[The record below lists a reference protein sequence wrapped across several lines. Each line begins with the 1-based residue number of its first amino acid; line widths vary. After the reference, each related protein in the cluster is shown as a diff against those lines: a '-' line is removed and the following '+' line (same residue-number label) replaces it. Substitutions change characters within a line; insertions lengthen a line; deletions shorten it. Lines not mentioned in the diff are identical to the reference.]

1 MSATVTPLEPRR
13 REPDAWRRAIG
24 RRLREARL
32 DAGLRLVDVAAAA
45 QVSAQYLSE
54 VERGRKEA
62 SSEVLGAVTRA
73 LGMTLVDLA
82 GGIARDLGRSS
93 GPRAAVD
100 RGPVLLAA

>member
-1 MSATVTPLEPRR
+1 MDATVTDLHPRR
-13 REPDAWRRAIG
+13 GERAAWRHAIG
-24 RRLREARL
+24 RRLREVRL

-82 GGIARDLGRSS
+82 GGLARDLA
-93 GPRAAVD
+93 RAAD
-100 RGPVLLAA
+100 APVLLAA